1 MKIEKLEPSQHRQ
14 GRWLVWLEDGTLLR
28 LGEGDV
34 VALSL
39 YAGKELDDRAGE
51 ALTRAASRSRL
62 RERAIALLSARPMSR
77 RELVDKLSAPPRPR
91 KGSAGEPDQPSQP
104 REELEAAAWEVAGYL
119 NEADYAAQIVRVYSA
134 RGFGEKKLRDELY
147 RRGGPRELWDQAL
160 EETEGQESQ
169 LDRLVE
175 KKLRGA
181 QPTRENLKKASDF
194 LARRGF
200 GWDLNCQAILI
211 RLLVEL
217 NRQVLDTPGGLEVT
231 EESSGIVADVLRYIN
246 ENFNNEISLDSL
258 SDHFFISKYHLSREF
273 KRLVGTSV
281 YRYIIQKRLIMAK
294 QKMLAG
300 MSPTDVYCNCGFGD
314 YANFYRA
321 FRGEYGI
328 SPKEFCE
335 EAFRRR

>member
-1 MKIEKLEPSQHRQ
+1 MKSSIRPFSTRQKMLDSNFEIYRYRDAYLSEVELHHHDFYEIYFFLSGSVTYIIESRQYQLKPGDILLISPLELHQPVIQPGKEPYERVVLWINREYLREASSRSTDLTSCFDVSAPHH
-14 GRWLVWLEDGTLLR
+14 TNLLR
-28 LGEGDV
+28 LDAV
-34 VALSL
+34 TV
-39 YAGKELDDRAGE
+39 
-51 ALTRAASRSRL
+51 
-62 RERAIALLSARPMSR
+62 R
-77 RELVDKLSAPPRPR
+77 RFQDMADTLIS
-91 KGSAGEPDQPSQP
+91 
-104 REELEAAAWEVAGYL
+104 EE
-119 NEADYAAQIVRVYSA
+119 D
-134 RGFGEKKLRDELY
+134 
-147 RRGGPRELWDQAL
+147 
-160 EETEGQESQ
+160 
-169 LDRLVE
+169 
-175 KKLRGA
+175 
-181 QPTRENLKKASDF
+181 
-194 LARRGF
+194 RRGF

-217 NRQVLDTPGGLEVT
+217 NRQVLDIPGGLEVT

-246 ENFNNEISLDSL
+246 ENFNSEITLDAL
-258 SDHFFISKYHLSREF
+258 SQHFFVSKYHLSREF